1 MRRILARQKIA
12 NGRAAEHSTCATCHR
27 SLAATIRALTWM
39 AQPSSLA
46 ACMYKA
52 EQPLAS
58 TISSNHTGKERVGP
72 WRNVGNHGP
81 SAHPVGFTEYL
92 CGAQHA
98 ACRGAASVL
107 QRTALATHRAKPWN
121 APTALRSSIASASP
135 NSCSSVKLA
144 AVLLARSVK
153 RLEFL
158 W

>member
-58 TISSNHTGKERVGP
+58 TQSSNHIGKERVGSC
-72 WRNVGNHGP
+72 RIVGNHGP
-81 SAHPVGFTEYL
+81 LSHPAGFAEYL
-92 CGAQHA
+92 RGAHHA
-98 ACRGAASVL
+98 ACRGAVSVL

-121 APTALRSSIASASP
+121 APTAVRSSIASTSP
-135 NSCSSVKLA
+135 NSCSSGRFA
-144 AVLLARSVK
+144 AVILARSAK

>member
-1 MRRILARQKIA
+1 LRRILASQKVA
-12 NGRAAEHSTCATCHR
+12 NCRAVEHSTCATCHR
-27 SLAATIRALTWM
+27 SLAATIRAFTWM

-58 TISSNHTGKERVGP
+58 TNSSNHTGKERVGT

-81 SAHPVGFTEYL
+81 PSHPVGFTEYL
-92 CGAQHA
+92 RGAHHA

-121 APTALRSSIASASP
+121 APTALRSSIASTSP
-135 NSCSSVKLA
+135 NSCSSVRFA
-144 AVLLARSVK
+144 VVLLVRSVK
-153 RLEFL
+153 RLENL

>member
-1 MRRILARQKIA
+1 MARQKIA
-12 NGRAAEHSTCATCHR
+12 NGRAVEDSTCATCHR

-58 TISSNHTGKERVGP
+58 TISSNHTGKERVGTWP
-72 WRNVGNHGP
+72 NVGNHGL
-81 SAHPVGFTEYL
+81 SAHPVGFIEHL

-121 APTALRSSIASASP
+121 APTALRSSIASTSP
-135 NSCSSVKLA
+135 NSCSCVRLA
-144 AVLLARSVK
+144 AVILARSVK